1 LRRGKYPP
9 FSGVFD
15 ARLFR
20 RGIPAGFVKAE
31 ISSHALAAKQMQAE
45 LIRRMSPGRRL
56 EIAQGLYRT
65 AWQLKEAGLR
75 RQYPDWSDDEIRA
88 KCRRVF
94 VTGYAGA

>member
-1 LRRGKYPP
+1 
-9 FSGVFD
+9 
-15 ARLFR
+15 
-20 RGIPAGFVKAE
+20 VKAE
-31 ISSHALAAKQMQAE
+31 ISSHALAAEQMQAE

-56 EIAQGLYRT
+56 EIARELYET

-75 RQYPDWSDDEIRA
+75 RQYPDWSDAEIRA